1 MKLNIRK
8 MKLLKIKHIVFLS
21 FLLILS
27 GCNKETGPQT
37 QPDVFLSVSARAAHT
52 NGEESIN
59 MDTEDFEDRVHS
71 LAMLVFDSGTGTKI
85 AEHVTTTIGSGE
97 STYAFTTKITPGQR
111 DFYFIANMP
120 AAQAALSAIT
130 TKAEMDA
137 FMQDV
142 RELTAAHYLGASNE
156 VGFPMARV
164 YTNQTIASGGTASN
178 PLPFKPNG
186 ESNVKLVRVVAKLEV
201 ILTEGVENLHTIEL
215 INANRHFR
223 LLSVQTEPAHYYGTV
238 TLKRVGTTN
247 RWLAYMPEAYIPNTK
262 WWGMAGNVNNQP
274 INYFRITTKGGLVH
288 DVPVIT
294 HDAAIPGV
302 QYLPFAKGELAQKPD
317 YMIYRNHHYR
327 YQIRNLPDKI
337 EIKYSI
343 TDWNVVA
350 KDTYM
355 GYGYN
360 VEVDQDGK
368 ISITNTMLN
377 CDPHQVTLVAK
388 NGAHF
393 GTTGNTTQ
401 TFSQLADGASATY
414 QVNRDAVATGVVYL
428 EVYYN
433 RTPGT
438 GIVPDHVF
446 IKK

>member
-1 MKLNIRK
+1 

-59 MDTEDFEDRVHS
+59 MDTKDFEDRVHS

-97 STYAFTTKITPGQR
+97 STYAFTTKMTPGQR

-120 AAQAALSAIT
+120 AVQAALSAIT

-215 INANRHFR
+215 INANRHLSALCPDRAHALLRHGDAQTRGNDEPLAR
-223 LLSVQTEPAHYYGTV
+223 LYAGSLYSQYEMVGNGRQRKQPTHQLFPHYDQGRSRARCTC
-238 TLKRVGTTN
+238 
-247 RWLAYMPEAYIPNTK
+247 
-262 WWGMAGNVNNQP
+262 
-274 INYFRITTKGGLVH
+274 
-288 DVPVIT
+288 
-294 HDAAIPGV
+294 
-302 QYLPFAKGELAQKPD
+302 
-317 YMIYRNHHYR
+317 HH
-327 YQIRNLPDKI
+327 P
-337 EIKYSI
+337 
-343 TDWNVVA
+343 
-350 KDTYM
+350 
-355 GYGYN
+355 
-360 VEVDQDGK
+360 
-368 ISITNTMLN
+368 
-377 CDPHQVTLVAK
+377 
-388 NGAHF
+388 
-393 GTTGNTTQ
+393 
-401 TFSQLADGASATY
+401 
-414 QVNRDAVATGVVYL
+414 
-428 EVYYN
+428 
-433 RTPGT
+433 
-438 GIVPDHVF
+438 
-446 IKK
+446 